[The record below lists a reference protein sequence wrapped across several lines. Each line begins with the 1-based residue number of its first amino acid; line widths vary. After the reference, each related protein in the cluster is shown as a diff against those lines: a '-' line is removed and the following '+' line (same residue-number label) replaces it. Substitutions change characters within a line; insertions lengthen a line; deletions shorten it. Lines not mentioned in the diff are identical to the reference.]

1 MTQELA
7 DAVFGALEQDLAT
20 SCSNYATY
28 NGQFVELMAKT
39 ASDGGGSRQD
49 WADLIRR
56 WLTKKC

>member
-20 SCSNYATY
+20 SCTNYATY

-39 ASDGGGSRQD
+39 ASDGGGSSQE
-49 WADLIRR
+49 WVDLIRL
-56 WLTKKC
+56 W